1 MLKLEFTRGFPI
13 CYEQHY
19 ELKLTFKASVPTFPS
34 GWKNFSTV
42 MSQLFWWIRSFQS
55 IISGYFGPKTTTFLH
70 SSSSCR
76 KPTKCKLAT
85 PEIIR
90 WKPGKSFA
98 RAIQILHVLRAFL
111 MLLWDDIT
119 RKKKRQEQTNER
131 SAEQATERN
140 KDEKSRWNAE
150 WLIDYTLCKN
160 RFTRTCDRR
169 GGPSCVGRV

>member
-1 MLKLEFTRGFPI
+1 MLKLFPT

-34 GWKNFSTV
+34 GWKNFSTII
-42 MSQLFWWIRSFQS
+42 SQLFWWIRSFQS

-70 SSSSCR
+70 SSSTCR

-85 PEIIR
+85 PEIVR

-111 MLLWDDIT
+111 MFNYFEMIS
-119 RKKKRQEQTNER
+119 RGKKKRQEQTNER

-140 KDEKSRWNAE
+140 KDEKNRWNAE
-150 WLIDYTLCKN
+150 WLIDYTLCKK